1 MKISTLLFFSVFVI
15 HAGKITA
22 QDRLF
27 GVTEDGGNSDNGTI
41 YSIDVP
47 SNRFVC
53 HFKFTGPNGANPVG
67 SMIQASDQK
76 FYGLTHDGG
85 LHNAGVLFS
94 FDPVGNTTSIKFNFG
109 STYGK
114 YPTGGLLL
122 APDGKLYGTTEEG
135 GSSNSGVLFSYDPT
149 TDVLQKLYDFSTPG
163 PAMTG
168 RLIAASDGKLY
179 GLHSSRHGIFS
190 FDPIF
195 NNYELLRQFT
205 LAEGRTPR
213 GTLLQASDGRLY
225 GTARAGGDNG
235 YGTLFSFDPSNGD
248 LVVHR
253 SFSLGDGAYPVG
265 DLIQDNLTSED
276 IKGLTESGGAFS
288 GGTIFKFDPLTST
301 FTKYHDFSSDDGQHP
316 GGGLLFTPNAYLSYF
331 GTTKWGGANGKG
343 TIFRLGWSGEFEK
356 IYDFT
361 GANGS
366 APAGSLREMKVYHW
380 NGYFSP
386 NWGDPNN
393 WGTEVPPP
401 GASISVTP
409 WADPLY
415 LDQDRTV
422 GNILWEEESDIHL
435 MGKTLTVNGSLIGPG
450 NFLGDPHTYL
460 PESYWPGTFGS
471 GLVFT
476 GQADTL
482 YMYNYDPGY
491 VYPYIFNAR
500 GLHKLTLTSGAS
512 LILGSSLDI
521 HNAIELTNATLDLNN
536 QRLTLKSTDT
546 TVARIG
552 NLTGSTLSNA
562 TNVTVERY
570 IPNTG
575 RRWRLLTAPVD
586 NITVND
592 AWQNGRKWNGVT
604 LLNGID
610 SGTLITGQQQGS
622 ASVANSRGFDFWSN
636 IANSSASVMSY
647 TQRSGQGVWSPLP
660 NTITPNAFNNDQAY
674 LLFVRGPRNSIYST
688 GTANAATTL
697 RPTGKIRQGNRN
709 IWIDGTKGYTLI
721 GNPYP
726 SQIDFNS
733 LYLNNGNSTV
743 IKRQVWLWDAT
754 NGSTGNFQA
763 VVYSGGKYVE
773 VPAKFVESGQATPL
787 TTIQTGQG
795 FFVMPLTTSGG
806 TLSIREWNKTTAQP
820 AKPNILLSDETI
832 PRVRLNLMRSGPDSG
847 SLLADG
853 IMVTYGNAYRMQSTD
868 EEDVVKLENLAENMS
883 VINGDTSLIADARP
897 VSEMHRPIILRVS
910 DLSQQS
916 YRFEARMEGMKD
928 MGLEAFLEDAQL
940 RTRTPLA
947 MDGTITSVGFRV
959 DADPASQAGN
969 RFRIVFERFAANA
982 VPLSEATGGKGA
994 LGIYPNPVT
1003 GRSFTVKFN
1012 DLPAGT
1018 YTLQLFGNDGRM
1030 VMSREVRHEKG
1041 SARYS
1046 MEWNNALPAGT
1057 YQLRCLRGNESVG
1070 NEKLLVQ

>member
-1 MKISTLLFFSVFVI
+1 MKISTLLFFSVFII

-94 FDPVGNTTSIKFNFG
+94 FDPVGNTTSVKFNFG

-114 YPTGGLLL
+114 YPVGGLVQ
-122 APDGKLYGTTEEG
+122 APDGKLYGTTEVG

-149 TDVLQKLYDFSTPG
+149 TDILQKLYDFSTPG

-190 FDPIF
+190 FDPVL
-195 NNYELLRQFT
+195 NNYALLREFT

-248 LVVHR
+248 LDVHR

-343 TIFRLGWSGEFEK
+343 TIFRLGLSGEFEK

-366 APAGSLREMKVYHW
+366 APTGSLREMKVYHF

-386 NWGDPNN
+386 AWYDPNN

-401 GASISVTP
+401 GASISIAP
-409 WADPLY
+409 GADFLF
-415 LDQDRTV
+415 LDKDRTV
-422 GNILWEEESDIHL
+422 GNILWDEDSDIHL
-435 MGKTLTVNGSLIGPG
+435 NGNTLTVNGSLIGRG
-450 NFLGDPHTYL
+450 YFLGDPHNYDDNSGY
-460 PESYWPGTFGS
+460 PAVYGS

-476 GQADTL
+476 GPGDTL
-482 YMYNYDPGY
+482 NMYNGPDG
-491 VYPYIFNAR
+491 FFGSLRAK
-500 GLHKLTLTSGAS
+500 GLRQLTLTSGAR
-512 LILGSSLDI
+512 LTLGSAVDI
-521 HNAIELTNATLDLNN
+521 YETLKLTNATLDLNYKS
-536 QRLTLKSTDT
+536 LTLRSTPT
-546 TVARIG
+546 TTARIDD
-552 NLTGSTLSNA
+552 LTGSTLSNA

-575 RRWRLLTAPVD
+575 RRWRLLTAPL
-586 NITVND
+586 NNLTINT
-592 AWQNGRKWNGVT
+592 AWQNGQKWNGVT
-604 LLNGID
+604 LLNGSD

-622 ASVANSRGFDFWSN
+622 AANANSRGFDFWSA
-636 IANSSASVMSY
+636 ISNSSASLMSY
-647 TQRSGQGVWSPLP
+647 TQRAGQGVWSALP
-660 NTITPNAFNNDQAY
+660 NTTTPNAFNNDQAY
-674 LLFVRGPRNSIYST
+674 LLFVRGPRSSTYST

-697 RPTGKIRQGNRN
+697 RPTGTIKQGDRN

-733 LYLNNGNSTV
+733 IYTNNGNASV
-743 IKRQVWLWDAT
+743 IKRQLWLWDAT
-754 NGSTGNFQA
+754 TGNTGNFIA
-763 VVYSGGKYVE
+763 VIYSSGKYVE
-773 VPAKFVESGQATPL
+773 VPVKFHAPGQASPL
-787 TTIQTGQG
+787 TTIQSGQG
-795 FFVMPLTTSGG
+795 FFVLPLTTAGG
-806 TLSIREWNKTTAQP
+806 TLKIREYNKTAALPAQ
-820 AKPNILLSDETI
+820 PNILLSDNNTA
-832 PRVRLNLMRSGPDSG
+832 RVYLNLLKAGPDG
-847 SLLADG
+847 QNVTADG
-853 IMVTYGNAYRMQSTD
+853 IMAAYGNDYRMQTTD
-868 EEDVVKLENLAENMS
+868 EEDVRKFENLAENLA
-883 VINGDTSLIADARP
+883 IRNGDSSFIAEARP
-897 VSEMHRPIILRVS
+897 LSGWNEPIALRLWN
-910 DLSQQS
+910 LSADS
-916 YRFEARMEGMKD
+916 YRFEARIDGMPD
-928 MGLEAFLEDAQL
+928 DGRRAFLEDRQL
-940 RTRTPLA
+940 HTRTPLA
-947 MDGTITSVGFRV
+947 MNGEITAVDFRI
-959 DADPASQAGN
+959 AAGEAAAAED
-969 RFRIVFERFAANA
+969 RFRIVYGREALNA
-982 VPLSEATGGKGA
+982 SPSTDNAGDARSLSV
-994 LGIYPNPVT
+994 YPNPLT
-1003 GRSFTVKFN
+1003 GRSFNVR
-1012 DLPAGT
+1012 LQQMPAGT
-1018 YTLQLFGNDGRM
+1018 YTLQLFSSEGRM
-1030 VMSREVRHEKG
+1030 VMNRQVEHEGGQAIFSMELSGALPKG
-1041 SARYS
+1041 SYR
-1046 MEWNNALPAGT
+1046 
-1057 YQLRCLRGNESVG
+1057 LRCLRGDVGVANEV
-1070 NEKLLVQ
+1070 LIVQ